1 MEYNYIHKQIVPSNN
16 IIVGEFV
23 LNAMSNHKQFP

>member
-16 IIVGEFV
+16 IIVGECV
-23 LNAMSNHKQFP
+23 LNAMSNHKQFQ